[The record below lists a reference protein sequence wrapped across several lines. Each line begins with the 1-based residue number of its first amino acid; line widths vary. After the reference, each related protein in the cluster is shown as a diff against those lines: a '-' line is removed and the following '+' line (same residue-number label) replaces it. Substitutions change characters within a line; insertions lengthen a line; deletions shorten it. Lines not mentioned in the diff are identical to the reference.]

1 MKKALRQPSGGP
13 VVGGLRL
20 EPKRATPAV
29 LPSAIALFSLLPWSS
44 PREPPPH
51 VVWPTLPR
59 TKGWSR
65 DSGLANQL
73 LPSPWSQ
80 GLAQECS
87 HDPSQANEIQ
97 LCVFC
102 FFVLFFSLIC

>member
-51 VVWPTLPR
+51 PMWFGPLCLELRGGHVIRAWPISFFRLPGHR
-59 TKGWSR
+59 GWLRSVHMTPVR
-65 DSGLANQL
+65 PMRFNSVFFVFL
-73 LPSPWSQ
+73 
-80 GLAQECS
+80 
-87 HDPSQANEIQ
+87 
-97 LCVFC
+97 FC
-102 FFVLFFSLIC
+102 FFF